1 MVLLTSTSALLTL
14 IALVASIDGD
24 RATVEGELV
33 HYLRPADV
41 GQVQYE
47 ITVGSELHDDRGGHG
62 RGRQRRARRRPQVRL
77 TSDREVLPGFE
88 VRFEVPFS
96 RVRDTEPPAEELLA
110 ARSAPTKAESDH
122 QRPAA
127 RVKGLEIERRVRAWA
142 EAWSSQDVA
151 TYLSFYAEG
160 FEPPGGMSRYEWAAH
175 RTNRLRA
182 PRFIQVR
189 VGAFELEWATP
200 ERAIAHFEQSYRSD
214 TFQDRVNKTL
224 VIILAGGEWKILA
237 EGVR

>member
-1 MVLLTSTSALLTL
+1 MVFLTSSSALLIL
-14 IALVASIDGD
+14 IALVTSIDGD

-33 HYLRPADV
+33 HLLRPADL

-47 ITVGSELHDDRGGHG
+47 LTVGSELHTIEAGTATVVSVEH
-62 RGRQRRARRRPQVRL
+62 RRARVRL
-77 TSDREVLPGFE
+77 TSKREILPGFK
-88 VRFEVPFS
+88 VRFAVPFS